1 MRDRA
6 VTAAGQAVK
15 LTRLR
20 LRPTSTAPPP
30 ASSSTPPAA
39 ASPHVGTPVVGSSA
53 PAPGAGDS
61 PSPPP
66 VPPAASSSSA
76 GGVAGV
82 GLAGEMS
89 SACSHG
95 TSTTTSPTYHGGSG
109 PRLIHAASV
118 VGAVT
123 TTSSVRVSPRWIST
137 GLYCNPNVLPASG
150 PLVISV
156 SGSTP

>member
-1 MRDRA
+1 MA
-6 VTAAGQAVK
+6 VLPVTGRV
-15 LTRLR
+15 
-20 LRPTSTAPPP
+20 
-30 ASSSTPPAA
+30 SS
-39 ASPHVGTPVVGSSA
+39 
-53 PAPGAGDS
+53 
-61 PSPPP
+61 SPPP
-66 VPPAASSSSA
+66 VPAVSSSSA
-76 GGVAGV
+76 GVDGDGV
-82 GLAGEMS
+82 GSTSSS

-123 TTSSVRVSPRWIST
+123 TTSSVRVSPRWINT

-150 PLVISV
+150 PLVITV